1 VIPVF
6 EFGFNGDGEFL
17 GETPAEVATI
27 TYYLKRRHMF
37 GELKLEIYDAQN
49 SLISTI
55 PGGKRRGVNRVDW
68 AMRIA
73 APKTAPG
80 ASLVPNLYSL
90 MGPRVP
96 AGTYTVKMIKGKETF
111 TSTITLQHD
120 PRSTHGADDRALQ
133 RKTVM
138 KLYAMVER
146 LATLI
151 ENIIASRDKARAAG
165 NAALAD
171 AMEAQRVALVSSKQG
186 EGISGE
192 EKLREELGT
201 LYGNVNMH
209 EGRPTESQL
218 TRMAVFEPQLDAAVA
233 TFEKA
238 AKAGSR

>member
-1 VIPVF
+1 LLSVP
-6 EFGFNGDGEFL
+6 
-17 GETPAEVATI
+17 
-27 TYYLKRRHMF
+27 
-37 GELKLEIYDAQN
+37 
-49 SLISTI
+49 
-55 PGGKRRGVNRVDW
+55 GKRRGVNRVDW

-151 ENIIASRDKARAAG
+151 DDVKELSNVYQQISDELSSQYTVGYTSKNPRRDGTWRRIIVRIERPG
-165 NAALAD
+165 LTV
-171 AMEAQRVALVSSKQG
+171 RTKQG
-186 EGISGE
+186 
-192 EKLREELGT
+192 
-201 LYGNVNMH
+201 YYA
-209 EGRPTESQL
+209 PTG
-218 TRMAVFEPQLDAAVA
+218 P
-233 TFEKA
+233 
-238 AKAGSR
+238 